1 MSIQRFVLIFLGLFI
16 FGCESSPPPPP
27 RALFAEEVPQSA
39 SFKSELVYLET
50 TERLTKKEIQT
61 IEDYLKKVEDSFGVP
76 KALLW
81 CVLFQESRFD
91 SFKNAYSTVPAK
103 GLGQFTPSAL
113 EEINSDTNQYDSR
126 TRQIL
131 NEQVKPG
138 RLPLNFKL
146 KPPARDL
153 ASHRKKQKFPTQP
166 STSYYRTS
174 TAVFASAAYLN
185 NRYQQLKRALDR
197 QKIPYDPQV
206 LWLYAAA
213 AYNKGSRSIFLLLTN
228 EYMSRG
234 ESAIQELL
242 KSPKATYLLLTH
254 PERLDY
260 SLRGVWNKK
269 TRTKYII
276 ELLRNMEVI
285 SSCALTEQNL

>member
-1 MSIQRFVLIFLGLFI
+1 MRIQRLALLFI
-16 FGCESSPPPPP
+16 ILFLYGCESHSPTPPQP
-27 RALFAEEVPQSA
+27 LFAQEVPQNSA
-39 SFKSELVYLET
+39 FKSELQFLET
-50 TERLTKKEIQT
+50 TNRLSKKEIQH
-61 IEDYLKKVEDSFGVP
+61 IEEQLKKVEDSFGVP

-91 SFKNAYSTVPAK
+91 SFKNANSKIPAK

-113 EEINSDTNQYDSR
+113 EEINSDTNQYDPR
-126 TRQIL
+126 TREVL
-131 NEQVKPG
+131 NQELKPG
-138 RLPLNFKL
+138 KLPLNFKL
-146 KPPARDL
+146 KPPVRDL
-153 ASHRKKQKFPTQP
+153 ASRRRRPLYPPQP
-166 STSYYRTS
+166 STSYYRTA
-174 TAVFASAAYLN
+174 TAVFASASYLN
-185 NRYQQLKRALDR
+185 NRFQQLKKALDR
-197 QKIPYDPQV
+197 QKIPYDPQI

-234 ESAIQELL
+234 ESALQELL

-260 SLRGVWNKK
+260 SLREVWTKK

-285 SSCALTEQNL
+285 SSCALTEQHL